1 MSKPQ
6 SSKRMG
12 IRIDRCLGKGCTEDI
27 KVATQLYRQKS
38 ISSSATRTE
47 LSSSISGSRLK
58 PIRISSNNSQGVELM
73 TGFMSLSEVDRRAK
87 DLGMSYG
94 QYVAQYR
101 SDEVIR
107 TRPEPGYGFGLRP
120 GRRRLLSVGRTR
132 EGMQKY
138 ADTIVEMYGNGYSL
152 KDIALEIGVTEF
164 ELARFLS
171 KAGLTREECMGRV
184 LQKNAVH
191 TGGISYEAP
200 CYLCE
205 NRRCDDRKM
214 CKAYKRWAAKKWNE
228 VVAPFRALKA
238 QRG

>member
-1 MSKPQ
+1 
-6 SSKRMG
+6 
-12 IRIDRCLGKGCTEDI
+12 
-27 KVATQLYRQKS
+27 
-38 ISSSATRTE
+38 
-47 LSSSISGSRLK
+47 
-58 PIRISSNNSQGVELM
+58 M

-138 ADTIVEMYGNGYSL
+138 ADTIVEMYGSGYSL

-191 TGGISYEAP
+191 TGGTKLRVIYAKTGGVTTAKCVKP
-200 CYLCE
+200 IKDGL
-205 NRRCDDRKM
+205 RKSGT
-214 CKAYKRWAAKKWNE
+214 RLSLRSE
-228 VVAPFRALKA
+228 L
-238 QRG
+238 

>member
-1 MSKPQ
+1 MDNGA
-6 SSKRMG
+6 SS
-12 IRIDRCLGKGCTEDI
+12 
-27 KVATQLYRQKS
+27 YR
-38 ISSSATRTE
+38 RFLE
-47 LSSSISGSRLK
+47 GD
-58 PIRISSNNSQGVELM
+58 E
-73 TGFMSLSEVDRRAK
+73 TGLNE
-87 DLGMSYG
+87 
-94 QYVAQYR
+94 
-101 SDEVIR
+101 
-107 TRPEPGYGFGLRP
+107 
-120 GRRRLLSVGRTR
+120 
-132 EGMQKY
+132 
-138 ADTIVEMYGNGYSL
+138 IVEMYGNGYSL

-184 LQKNAVH
+184 LQKKAVH